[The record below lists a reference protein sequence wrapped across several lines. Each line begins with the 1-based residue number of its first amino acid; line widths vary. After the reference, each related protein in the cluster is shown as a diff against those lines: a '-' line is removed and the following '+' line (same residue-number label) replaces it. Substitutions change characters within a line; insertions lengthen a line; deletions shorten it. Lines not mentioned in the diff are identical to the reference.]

1 VNENKSL
8 SLTKKINP
16 FHLPSYPPVALLLS
30 GVPSTQRQLMPLPL
44 LSHTVSSKLGVH
56 PLPSLLRLI
65 YSVIAV
71 FPQRDPAC
79 PRSHK
84 WGVDRPTMPRARV
97 QPMPSWRAPSR
108 CHTMTR
114 SVRSWMPWTISGTS
128 W

>member
-1 VNENKSL
+1 M
-8 SLTKKINP
+8 KINP
-16 FHLPSYPPVALLLS
+16 FHSQKKSIPFTSPPIPRWPSYSPVSLPHSANSCRFPSSRTQYLPSWECTPY
-30 GVPSTQRQLMPLPL
+30 LPCCA
-44 LSHTVSSKLGVH
+44 SYTRSSQ
-56 PLPSLLRLI
+56 SL
-65 YSVIAV
+65 
-71 FPQRDPAC
+71 PQRDPAC